1 MVDRNPSREYGQYC
15 SAVFVNGKHKV
26 PLRIEVDASD
36 VLPVRKR
43 QGIASVPNDI
53 QCMARDSFGKKHIL
67 GQVED

>member
-1 MVDRNPSREYGQYC
+1 MRV
-15 SAVFVNGKHKV
+15 
-26 PLRIEVDASD
+26 EVEASD

-53 QCMARDSFGKKHIL
+53 QYMARDSFGKKHIL